1 MFGISVPEMI
11 LILAIAIIVIGPKK
25 IPDLAKSLGRAMG
38 EFKKATM
45 EFKGTMDI
53 EDDLKVGIKEAKD
66 VLGDLNDYITD
77 PIDIKPGSQKIAQ
90 ISAPFNCKKER
101 TRL

>member
-1 MFGISVPEMI
+1 MI
-11 LILAIAIIVIGPKK
+11 LIVAIAIIVIGPKK

-38 EFKKATM
+38 EFKKATV
-45 EFKGTMDI
+45 EFKDTMDI

-66 VLGDLNDYITD
+66 VLGEIDNHIMESIDL
-77 PIDIKPGSQKIAQ
+77 KPGSQKNAQ
-90 ISAPFNCKKER
+90 ISAPFNYKKER

>member
-1 MFGISVPEMI
+1 MFGISVPEML
-11 LILAIAIIVIGPKK
+11 LIAAIAIIVIGPQK

-45 EFKGTMDI
+45 EFKNTMDL

-66 VLGDLNDYITD
+66 VLGDLNDYIAD
-77 PIDIKPGSQKIAQ
+77 PIDLKSDSQKNAQ
-90 ISAPFNCKKER
+90 ISTPFNYKKER
-101 TRL
+101 TGL